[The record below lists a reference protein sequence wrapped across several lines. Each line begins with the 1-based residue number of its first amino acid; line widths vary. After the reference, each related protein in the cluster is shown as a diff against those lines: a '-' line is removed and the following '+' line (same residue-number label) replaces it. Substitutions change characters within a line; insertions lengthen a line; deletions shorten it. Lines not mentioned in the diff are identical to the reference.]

1 MSTRPLKLISSM
13 AARELLRELSDQ
25 YQAATGETVITE
37 AGGGVDVAKRV
48 GAGETAD
55 VVVLSDTAIDKL
67 VAEGKVLPGS
77 RTDLVKSGV
86 AIAVRE
92 GAARPDIASEDAVK
106 RAVMAAK
113 TLSFSTGPSGV
124 YLEKLFARWGI
135 LDAVKPRIVV
145 PPPGIPVGTL
155 VAQGQADLGF
165 QQLSELMN
173 LGGITVLGPLPPAI
187 QTMTIF
193 AGGIVANGS
202 DAVRARALLD
212 FMNTPATAATKQRQ
226 GMEPA
231 A

>member
-25 YQAATGETVITE
+25 YQTATGETVVTE
-37 AGGGVDVAKRV
+37 AAGGVDVAKRIA
-48 GAGETAD
+48 AGETAD

-67 VAEGKVLPGS
+67 ITDGKVLSGS

-92 GAARPDIASEDAVK
+92 GAPLPDIGSEDAVK
-106 RAVMAAK
+106 QAVLAAR

-135 LDAVKPRIVV
+135 LDVVKPRIVV
-145 PPPGIPVGTL
+145 PPPGIPVGAL
-155 VAQGQADLGF
+155 VARGEAELGF

-173 LGGITVLGPLPPAI
+173 LAGITVLGPLPPAI
-187 QTMTIF
+187 QTLTIF
-193 AGGIVANGS
+193 AGGIVAEGS
-202 DAVRARALLD
+202 DATRARALLD
-212 FMNTPATAATKQRQ
+212 FMNTPATVATKQRQ

>member
-25 YQAATGETVITE
+25 YQTATGETVVTE
-37 AGGGVDVAKRV
+37 AAGGVDVAKRIA
-48 GAGETAD
+48 AGETAD

-67 VAEGKVLPGS
+67 ITDGKVLSGS

-86 AIAVRE
+86 AIAVHE
-92 GAARPDIASEDAVK
+92 SAPLPDIGSEDAVK
-106 RAVMAAK
+106 QAVLAAR

-135 LDAVKPRIVV
+135 LDVVKPRIVV
-145 PPPGIPVGTL
+145 PPPGIPVGAL
-155 VAQGQADLGF
+155 VARGEAELGF

-173 LGGITVLGPLPPAI
+173 LAGITVLGPLPPAI
-187 QTMTIF
+187 QTLTIF
-193 AGGIVANGS
+193 AGGIVAEGS
-202 DAVRARALLD
+202 DATRARALLD
-212 FMNTPATAATKQRQ
+212 FMNTPATVATKQRQ

>member
-25 YQAATGETVITE
+25 YQSVTGETVVTE
-37 AGGGVDVAKRV
+37 AAGGVDVAKRIA
-48 GAGETAD
+48 AGETAD

-67 VAEGKVLPGS
+67 IAEGKLLAGS

-92 GAARPDIASEDAVK
+92 GAARPDIGSEDAVK
-106 RAVMAAK
+106 QAVLAAK

-135 LDAVKPRIVV
+135 LDIVKPRIVV
-145 PPPGIPVGTL
+145 PPPGIPVGAL
-155 VAQGQADLGF
+155 VARGDAELGF

-173 LGGITVLGPLPPAI
+173 LAGITVLGPLPPAI
-187 QTMTIF
+187 QTLTIF
-193 AGGIVANGS
+193 AGGIVASGS

-212 FMNTPATAATKQRQ
+212 FMNTPATVATKQRQ

>member
-25 YQAATGETVITE
+25 YQTATGETVVTE
-37 AGGGVDVAKRV
+37 AAGGVDVAKRIA
-48 GAGETAD
+48 AGETAD

-67 VAEGKVLPGS
+67 ITDGKVLSGS

-86 AIAVRE
+86 AIAVHE
-92 GAARPDIASEDAVK
+92 SAPLPDIGSEDAVK
-106 RAVMAAK
+106 QAVLAAR

-135 LDAVKPRIVV
+135 LDVVKPRIVV
-145 PPPGIPVGTL
+145 PPPGIPVGAL
-155 VAQGQADLGF
+155 VARGEAELGF

-173 LGGITVLGPLPPAI
+173 LAGITVLGPLPPAI
-187 QTMTIF
+187 QTLTVF
-193 AGGIVANGS
+193 AGGIVAEGS
-202 DAVRARALLD
+202 DATRARALLD
-212 FMNTPATAATKQRQ
+212 FMNTPDTVATKQRQ